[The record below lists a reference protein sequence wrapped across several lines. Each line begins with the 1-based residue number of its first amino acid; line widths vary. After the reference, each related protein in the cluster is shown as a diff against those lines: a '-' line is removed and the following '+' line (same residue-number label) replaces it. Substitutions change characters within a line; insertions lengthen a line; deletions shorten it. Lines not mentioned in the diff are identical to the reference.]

1 MKKISIV
8 SPAWNE
14 AENLPVLCERLLEM
28 AKGLPQYEWEIII
41 SENGSKDESW
51 EILQRLHAD
60 HPEIKAIR
68 LSRNFMADGG
78 VMAGLRL
85 ASGDAVIIMNA
96 DLQDPPELIPEFI
109 EKWEQGFQIV
119 YGVIEKRE
127 GEPIW
132 KKSISAVYY
141 KFVNWLTNDLIP
153 RDVTDFRLID
163 RRVAIAMNRL
173 GENNRF
179 TRAMSVWSGFSVAGV
194 KFIRP
199 PRYAGESKAPLGDLI
214 EEGLNGIFS
223 FSVAPL
229 RLTLFTGF
237 MFALITVVF
246 GIYQLLATVLWGAN
260 FPGYLTLVFIN
271 LIVASL
277 LFTML
282 GIYGEY
288 LAKIFL
294 EVKGRPN
301 FIIWDTVGL
310 APPTIAEMYDDP
322 YSHGRAAHLPD
333 GMETLGGGPKPAPQ
347 PTEKST

>member
-1 MKKISIV
+1 M
-8 SPAWNE
+8 
-14 AENLPVLCERLLEM
+14 
-28 AKGLPQYEWEIII
+28 
-41 SENGSKDESW
+41 
-51 EILQRLHAD
+51 
-60 HPEIKAIR
+60 
-68 LSRNFMADGG
+68 
-78 VMAGLRL
+78 
-85 ASGDAVIIMNA
+85 
-96 DLQDPPELIPEFI
+96 
-109 EKWEQGFQIV
+109 
-119 YGVIEKRE
+119 IEKRE

-153 RDVTDFRLID
+153 RDVNDFRLID

-179 TRAMSVWSGFSVAGV
+179 TCAMSVWSGFSVAGV

-237 MFALITVVF
+237 MFALITVIF
-246 GIYQLLATVLWGAN
+246 GIYQLLATFLWGAN

-310 APPTIAEMYDDP
+310 APLPSPKCMLIPIATGAQRICQTGWKRWVAIP
-322 YSHGRAAHLPD
+322 SQPQNQKKRAHDMSNSLKPADIPVMILC
-333 GMETLGGGPKPAPQ
+333 GGKGTRIGSVSETLPKPMLPIGNH
-347 PTEKST
+347 PIV